1 MRRKGRPLLPV
12 WAVFLLASG
21 LVLLLG
27 LATPGHAISAVDPQ
41 VLLFLFSMFVI
52 SKGLEMSGD
61 LEAFSSWLISKSKG
75 GLKTYFL
82 FSYAFGLAS
91 AVIMN
96 DSLAIMGTPIVLNY
110 ARKAKMNPR
119 PLLYILAFAVS
130 LGSAMTPIGNPQ
142 NSIIAI
148 ESGLKSP
155 FLDMLFYV
163 TPFSL
168 LSLGALSLISVVLFG
183 RLKGVEKVQA
193 SNPESNHTSSS
204 LARLSLVVAVVGILL
219 SDILHIFGYGG
230 LTIAEGALPGA
241 LLLLL
246 FSNRRL
252 ELLRRVEWKILLMF
266 VGLFIYAR
274 GIYDGGL
281 LSPLL
286 PSGGTVPGSSGL
298 LLTIIISSIVLSQVV
313 SNVPAVILLM
323 PYLHSVIPASDPLL
337 WSSFAAASTLAGT
350 LTLLGAASNLI
361 VVEQAEL
368 QGVKISYVGFLKYG
382 IPVTAISVLILF
394 IVFSGYMLV

>member
-1 MRRKGRPLLPV
+1 
-12 WAVFLLASG
+12 
-21 LVLLLG
+21 LLLG
-27 LATPGHAISAVDPQ
+27 LATPGQAISAVDPQ

-119 PLLYILAFAVS
+119 PLLYVLAFAVS

-155 FLDMLFYV
+155 FLDMLFYI

-183 RLKGVEKVQA
+183 RLKGVERVQA
-193 SNPESNHTSSS
+193 GNPELTHTSSG
-204 LARLSLVVAVVGILL
+204 LARLSLLVAVVGILL
-219 SDILHIFGYGG
+219 SDILRIFGYGG

-286 PSGGTVPGSSGL
+286 PSGGTVPGNSGL
-298 LLTIIISSIVLSQVV
+298 LFTIIISSIVLSQVV

-323 PYLHSVIPASDPLL
+323 PYLRSAIPASDPLL

-368 QGVKISYVGFLKYG
+368 QGVKISYAGFLKYG

-394 IVFSGYMLV
+394 IVFRGYMLV